1 MGDKKCRSVGQCI
14 LGLKA
19 RLVSVSPRQ
28 GGQPAGL
35 RRELELTGIGAGG
48 EVPGCPH
55 WPGGGSPTWK
65 EENGHSRARKDRVS
79 WPGRTTVAISLRVTL
94 GKLLLSLKSEFTP
107 APSEEVRADL

>member
-19 RLVSVSPRQ
+19 RLVSASPRQ

-55 WPGGGSPTWK
+55 WPRGAPLRGRRRTDIRGPVRT
-65 EENGHSRARKDRVS
+65 VS
-79 WPGRTTVAISLRVTL
+79 AGQAEQ
-94 GKLLLSLKSEFTP
+94 LL
-107 APSEEVRADL
+107 PSACV